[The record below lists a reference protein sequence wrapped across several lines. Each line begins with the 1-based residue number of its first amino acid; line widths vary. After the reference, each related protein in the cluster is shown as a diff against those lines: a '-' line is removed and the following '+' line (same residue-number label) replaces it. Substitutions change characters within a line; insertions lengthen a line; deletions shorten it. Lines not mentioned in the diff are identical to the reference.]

1 MMRKPVTRFYGI
13 VLPALLLSLLGLLM
27 VFSASSVIALQESRG
42 SVAIVAKQ
50 FLLFIVGVTLAALL
64 MRTPPRFLQRI
75 STISLIASLGSLAM
89 PLLPGIGKE
98 VNGNANWISIAGF
111 TLQPSE
117 FAKLG

>member
-1 MMRKPVTRFYGI
+1 MRKPVTRFYGI

-50 FLLFIVGVTLAALL
+50 FLLFIVGVALAAWL

-75 STISLIASLGSLAM
+75 STISLIAS
-89 PLLPGIGKE
+89 
-98 VNGNANWISIAGF
+98 
-111 TLQPSE
+111 
-117 FAKLG
+117 